1 MFGNLFR
8 KRVPIFKKR
17 DRDTWK
23 QIRAALKEEG
33 LKGARSGHYLQET
46 VMGGGCGAKLD
57 PRNFGAKGVIDRD
70 IYWVK
75 VIAGDEEKAREI
87 LRQNGIVT
95 EVQDDVLLDAAL
107 RKRPKEDYF
116 GR

>member
-1 MFGNLFR
+1 MFGKKTG

-17 DRDTWK
+17 DRETWL
-23 QIRAALKEEG
+23 QICSALREAKLPG
-33 LKGARSGHYLQET
+33 LKAGHYLQET

-57 PRNFGAKGVIDRD
+57 PRNFGSKGVIDRD

-75 VIAGDEEKAREI
+75 VIAGDEEKARDI

-107 RKRPKEDYF
+107 RKKPKEDYF
-116 GR
+116 GK